1 MLQINGKISTNNAK
15 ERDKQLKE
23 NISSL
28 LEHRAKGRKENIPS
42 KFHREGTLPCC
53 PILITT
59 MPNISFVPPLHALP
73 AFIQVNL
80 PDIWTMT
87 HLIKQPMLIDS
98 GGAHQGEPENSISW
112 NSSIEASIDNQQAI
126 QEHPVELI
134 DGGAT
139 HQDEPE
145 SWPSLIHKETQ
156 VSTWL

>member
-1 MLQINGKISTNNAK
+1 MFLIVPFGLFHIDFRPNSFTRASSVNHNTS
-15 ERDKQLKE
+15 
-23 NISSL
+23 ISSNIYYQVEHYHAAIQSLQL
-28 LEHRAKGRKENIPS
+28 LIKQYILYS

-98 GGAHQGEPENSISW
+98 GGAHQGEPEQSI
-112 NSSIEASIDNQQAI
+112 N
-126 QEHPVELI
+126 
-134 DGGAT
+134 
-139 HQDEPE
+139 
-145 SWPSLIHKETQ
+145 
-156 VSTWL
+156 